1 MRRPGTHFRSN
12 AAGTASS
19 TKTTFDATLTASRGS
34 IYFAQTVPTANS
46 LLLITKAGGFS
57 SSTVPHIMRREF
69 GFPADFPWPLVSQL
83 MALAVSLS
91 LFLPARAQDEPA
103 LESRGRVFSQI
114 GPGFQAIRRGAA
126 GQYYVLVA
134 PSAAVQVLNA
144 AGEKIGSVP
153 AHPAGASAIVFGDA
167 LDLDASG
174 RLYVADRGGNA
185 VNVYAADGS
194 LLAHV
199 PVSAPT
205 GVAALPGDEFAVSTN
220 MASGNAEHLVAVYD
234 FHGTLL
240 REFGNF
246 INLVDDAGL
255 NRRLNRGRLASDSDG
270 NVYFAF
276 EYLPE
281 PTVRKYDRYGYLAEE
296 MTPATGEFQGLEQ
309 AARREIARANK
320 GNNFVPDEIVSS
332 IGVEPSS
339 QELWMAVGGVLLHF
353 DRAGHESESARTLM
367 PGGARLEPTFI
378 LAEPARLL
386 LGNDPLGLYEVARAG
401 KSQEAR

>member
-1 MRRPGTHFRSN
+1 MQRNFNFLKYLLPQLLSL
-12 AAGTASS
+12 AI
-19 TKTTFDATLTASRGS
+19 ATS
-34 IYFAQTVPTANS
+34 S
-46 LLLITKAGGFS
+46 LLP
-57 SSTVPHIMRREF
+57 V
-69 GFPADFPWPLVSQL
+69 
-83 MALAVSLS
+83 
-91 LFLPARAQDEPA
+91 RAQDEPA
-103 LESRGRVFSQI
+103 LEARGRVFSQI

-134 PSAAVQVLNA
+134 PGAAVQVFNA
-144 AGEKIGSVP
+144 AGEKTESVP

-185 VNVYAADGS
+185 VNIYATDGS

-205 GVAALPGDEFAVSTN
+205 GVAALPGDEFAVS
-220 MASGNAEHLVAVYD
+220 SDVNAEHLVAVYD

-240 REFGNF
+240 RQFGNF
-246 INLVDDAGL
+246 VDLVGDASV
-255 NRRLNRGRLASDSDG
+255 NRRLNRGHLASDADG

-276 EYLPE
+276 EYVPE

-296 MTPATGEFQGLEQ
+296 MTPAGREFQGVEQ
-309 AARREIARANK
+309 AARREIARASK

-332 IGVEPSS
+332 IGVDTSS

-378 LAEPARLL
+378 LVEPERIL

-401 KSQEAR
+401 KSQQAR